1 MTGLVHIFDFRVRKG
16 GDAVGTPVD
25 DPAALVNKALLIQGH
40 EDLPDGL
47 GAALVHGKS
56 CPIPVA
62 GGAQLLLLL
71 HDPIAELILPV
82 PDPLQ
87 ELLPTQVVPGQA
99 LLAQLFLHLDLGSDA
114 CVVNAGHPQGVVA
127 LHPLEPDQGI
137 LQGRVH
143 GVTHVQLAGDV
154 GWRHDDGE
162 GLLALVGL
170 GMEVAPI
177 LPHPIDSLFGLLRL
191 VDLR

>member
-1 MTGLVHIFDFRVRKG
+1 M
-16 GDAVGTPVD
+16 
-25 DPAALVNKALLIQGH
+25 
-40 EDLPDGL
+40 
-47 GAALVHGKS
+47 
-56 CPIPVA
+56 
-62 GGAQLLLLL
+62 
-71 HDPIAELILPV
+71 
-82 PDPLQ
+82 
-87 ELLPTQVVPGQA
+87 
-99 LLAQLFLHLDLGSDA
+99 
-114 CVVNAGHPQGVVA
+114 VNAGHPQGVVA

-137 LQGRVH
+137 LQGGVH

-162 GLLALVGL
+162 GLFALVGL